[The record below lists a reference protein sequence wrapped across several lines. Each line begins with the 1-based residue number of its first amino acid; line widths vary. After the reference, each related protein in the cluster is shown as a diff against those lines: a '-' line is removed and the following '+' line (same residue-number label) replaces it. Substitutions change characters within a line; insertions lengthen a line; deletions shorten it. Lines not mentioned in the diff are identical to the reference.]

1 MFRFY
6 YYGDCGDTDGYTDVE
21 FETLEEIYE
30 IIEAASWYIDYRDG
44 QCKRTSFKP
53 IKITEI
59 TEVTIMDA
67 DEPNNEFDKYIDSGK
82 LKFEEKNAQKRKA
95 DEANKRA
102 QDLKLLAELKKK
114 YEGANEG
121 VNEGVNE
128 GESA

>member
-6 YYGDCGDTDGYTDVE
+6 YYGDCGDTDGYTDGE
-21 FETLEEIYE
+21 FETLEEIYQ
-30 IIEAASWYIDYRDG
+30 IIEAASWHIDYRDG

-53 IKITEI
+53 IRITQT
-59 TEVTIMDA
+59 TEVTIIDA
-67 DEPNNEFDKYIDSGK
+67 NESREFDKYIDSGK

-95 DEANKRA
+95 AEANKRA

-114 YEGANEG
+114 YEGVNANANEG
-121 VNEGVNE
+121 INE

>member
-6 YYGDCGDTDGYTDVE
+6 YYGDCGDTDGYTDGE
-21 FETLEEIYE
+21 FETLEEIYQ

-44 QCKRTSFKP
+44 RSKRSSFKP
-53 IKITEI
+53 IRITQT

-67 DEPNNEFDKYIDSGK
+67 NEPNNEFDKYIDSGK

-95 DEANKRA
+95 DEADKRA
-102 QDLKLLAELKKK
+102 HDLKLLAELKKK
-114 YEGANEG
+114 YEGEN
-121 VNEGVNE
+121 VNENE